1 MNMEVGQSVYVQ
13 KNELVF
19 DKWYKAHIIDI
30 RQTKRPASQ
39 GNPWWC
45 LVDMVTCCSKLPIEY
60 VVRYVDDTTQA
71 VHIGQIIE
79 RL

>member
-39 GNPWWC
+39 GNPWLHVVQSC
-45 LVDMVTCCSKLPIEY
+45 LS
-60 VVRYVDDTTQA
+60 VVRYVDNTTQA
-71 VHIGQIIE
+71 DWTDY
-79 RL
+79 

>member
-1 MNMEVGQSVYVQ
+1 MEVGQSVYVQ

-39 GNPWWC
+39 GTTKDC
-45 LVDMVTCCSKLPIEY
+45 LVDMVTCCSKLPLSCK
-60 VVRYVDDTTQA
+60 R
-71 VHIGQIIE
+71 IGQIIE